1 MVVEETRMRFENP
14 SPAEIESLLRKAR
27 TIAVV
32 GLSDRP
38 HRTSH
43 GVSAAMQRFGY
54 RILPVNPLIREALG
68 EPAFPTLAAA
78 KASLPAGERI
88 DIVDVFRRSE
98 HVAGIVDECLALGLP
113 AIWLQEGVVDAAA
126 AGRARAAGVTVVM
139 DRCLYK
145 DRARIGAGGT

>member
-126 AGRARAAGVTVVM
+126 AGRASAAGMTVVM

>member
-14 SPAEIESLLRKAR
+14 SPAEIESLLTKAR

-113 AIWLQEGVVDAAA
+113 AIWLQEGVIDAAA
-126 AGRARAAGVTVVM
+126 AGRASAAGMTVVM

>member
-1 MVVEETRMRFENP
+1 MTFENP
-14 SPAEIESLLRKAR
+14 SATEIESLLRRAR

-32 GLSDRP
+32 GLSGSP
-38 HRTSH
+38 HRTSY

-54 RILPVNPLIREALG
+54 RILPVNPLIRETLG
-68 EPAFPTLAAA
+68 ETAFPTLAAA
-78 KASLPAGERI
+78 RASLPPGGRI

-126 AGRARAAGVTVVM
+126 AGRAHAAGITVVM
-139 DRCLYK
+139 DRCIYK
-145 DRARIGAGGT
+145 DRSRINPGSA